1 MACSIPSC
9 ACAGCGAPTSVTTMT
24 PASVTAMSRLWFWT
38 VTMNQVNAAKNVT
51 YKRTC
56 VSFNL
61 PKHSRPCVFSVSF
74 LHCRHN
80 ARDPIHLARHLFQKR
95 RNIRQ
100 ALRKLSGQLLVALQQ
115 RLSFVLLQEPSAI
128 LPLPRECR
136 AYPVRQWGRHDSNR
150 LGCLGFF
157 PNHQQHLGAAAFSRC
172 AEPLHLVH
180 RYRIQAEVID
190 HRGHISGLLP
200 DDLRAGVLQDSRPV
214 DPRLKLRAHEVF
226 DGLADAPHA

>member
-80 ARDPIHLARHLFQKR
+80 ARHPIHLARHLFQKR

-100 ALRKLSGQLLVALQQ
+100 ALRKLSGQILVALQQ
-115 RLSFVLLQEPSAI
+115 RLSFVLLQEPGTVF
-128 LPLPRECR
+128 PLPRERR
-136 AYPVRQWGRHDSNR
+136 AYPVGQRRRYDSNR
-150 LGCLGFF
+150 LGCLGLL
-157 PNHQQHLGAAAFSRC
+157 PNHQQHLGAAALSRC
-172 AEPLHLVH
+172 SEALHLVH
-180 RYRIQAEVID
+180 RYRVQVEVID
-190 HRGHISGLLP
+190 HRGHVPRLLP
-200 DDLRAGVLQDSRPV
+200 DDLRAGVFQDAGTV

-226 DGLADAPHA
+226 DRLADTPHT